1 MAYNTGDPM
10 KNPVKPANAG
20 LLDRL
25 RADPIAGRDFIHQ
38 RPRQAGGSIM
48 TRVLQ
53 GTVHGRTIALEDDL
67 GLAEGQVVELTIRTI
82 VPPTGRQPGEGFLRT
97 EGALADDPHW
107 DAIMEEVYQERKNE
121 SRKEF
126 PG

>member
-1 MAYNTGDPM
+1 M
-10 KNPVKPANAG
+10 PAHAG
-20 LLDRL
+20 FLDRL
-25 RADPIAGRDFIHQ
+25 RADPAVGRDFIHQ
-38 RPRQAGGSIM
+38 EPRQAGGPLM

-53 GTVHGRTIALEDDL
+53 GTVHGRTIALQDDL
-67 GLAEGQVVELTIRTI
+67 GLAEGQIVELTIRPI
-82 VPPTGRQPGEGFLRT
+82 VSPTGRQPGEGFLRT